1 MKKTVVLFLCVCAV
15 TILTVYTS
23 RTIADN
29 HSAKVEQPLDFE
41 KNWHYWRGPL
51 ATGEAV
57 HANPPITWNET
68 ENIRWKV
75 PIPGL
80 GHATPIIWEDRIYIQ
95 TAIQGEM
102 VNPETTEEENPPEES
117 QQQRRRGRRGNRNR
131 TLPTLKYDLLALNR
145 SDGSVAWQKTL
156 RESKPHEGIHTTAS
170 FSSNSPITDGEHIYA
185 YFGSR
190 GLYCLDMEGNIKW
203 EKDIGIMHKRNA
215 FGEGSC
221 PMLHGNTIVILQDH
235 ERQSFITALD
245 KRTGDEIWKVDR
257 EEPTTWTSPIVVDYN
272 GKSQVIVPA
281 TNRTRSYDL
290 TNGDLIWECGG
301 LTSNV
306 VPTPMYQDGHIYVL
320 SGHRGSSIQSINLE
334 LASGDITG
342 TEAVVWQYGRDT
354 PYVPSALL
362 SGDIIYFMKGYENIL
377 TAMDRNSGKVL
388 YGPQRVQGVTNVY
401 ASIVGAAGRVY
412 IASRNGTVAVIKEGP
427 DYEMLALNILDDSFN
442 ASPAIVGSELYLR
455 GTQHLYCI
463 AE

>member
-1 MKKTVVLFLCVCAV
+1 MKRVLVLFLCVSAV
-15 TILTVYTS
+15 AILTVYTS

-29 HSAKVEQPLDFE
+29 HSVKVEQPLDFE
-41 KNWHYWRGPL
+41 KNWHYWRGPF

-57 HANPPITWNET
+57 NANPPTTWSKT

-80 GHATPIIWEDRIYIQ
+80 GHATPIIWKDRIYIQ

-117 QQQRRRGRRGNRNR
+117 QQRRRRGRRGDRNR
-131 TLPTLKYDLLALNR
+131 PLPTFKYDLLALNR
-145 SDGSVAWQKTL
+145 SDGSIAWQKTL
-156 RESKPHEGIHTTAS
+156 RESKPHEGIHSTAS

-190 GLYCLDMEGNIKW
+190 GLYCLDMAGNIKW
-203 EKDIGIMHKRNA
+203 EKDIGIMHKRNS

-221 PMLHGNTIVILQDH
+221 PMIHGNTIVILQDH
-235 ERQSFITALD
+235 EGQSFITALD

-257 EEPTTWTSPIVVDYN
+257 EEPTTWTSPIVVDYD

-290 TNGDLIWECGG
+290 ANGDLIWECGG

-306 VPTPMYQDGHIYVL
+306 VPTPMYKDGHIYVL
-320 SGHRGSSIQSINLE
+320 SGHRGNSIQSINLA
-334 LASGDITG
+334 LASGNITG
-342 TEAVVWQYGRDT
+342 TKAVVWQYGRDT

-377 TAMDRNSGKVL
+377 TAMDRNSGKVQ

-401 ASIVGAAGRVY
+401 ASIVGAAGRLY
-412 IASRNGTVAVIKEGP
+412 IASRNGSVAVIKEGP
-427 DYEMLALNILDDSFN
+427 EYEMLALNILDDSFN

-455 GTQHLYCI
+455 GAQHLYCI